1 MRISSDIFISRHGVV
16 VRCSFRPVKIYHL
29 LIILFVCFVQVTVLR
44 MVDLDDSE
52 DSSEENED
60 KIMPPPKPAAC
71 AKVTDH
77 F

>member
-1 MRISSDIFISRHGVV
+1 
-16 VRCSFRPVKIYHL
+16 
-29 LIILFVCFVQVTVLR
+29 

-71 AKVTDH
+71 AKVGLKTILRNDC
-77 F
+77 

>member
-1 MRISSDIFISRHGVV
+1 
-16 VRCSFRPVKIYHL
+16 
-29 LIILFVCFVQVTVLR
+29 

-71 AKVTDH
+71 AKVKKNISILLLWVSILNIFVTTQKLLREILHLD
-77 F
+77 FRTYLKVIRFSIF

>member
-1 MRISSDIFISRHGVV
+1 
-16 VRCSFRPVKIYHL
+16 
-29 LIILFVCFVQVTVLR
+29 
-44 MVDLDDSE
+44 MVDLDESE

-71 AKVTDH
+71 AKVLAKDQMFQTINLPIQTNRLKIN